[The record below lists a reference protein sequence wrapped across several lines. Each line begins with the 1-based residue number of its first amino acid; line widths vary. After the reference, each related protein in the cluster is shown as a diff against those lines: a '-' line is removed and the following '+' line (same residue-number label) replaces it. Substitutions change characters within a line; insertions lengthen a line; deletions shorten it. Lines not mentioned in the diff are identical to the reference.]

1 MMAEYAI
8 VGSYPRYAITRDGC
22 WVNQYLC
29 NTEGEAKQL
38 MAELQAQE
46 EQDNGS

>member
-1 MMAEYAI
+1 MTEYAVI
-8 VGSYPRYAITRDGC
+8 GSYPSYSVTRDGC
-22 WVNQYLC
+22 IVSQYLC

-38 MAELQAQE
+38 MVELQARE